1 MFIDR
6 VKLHV
11 KAGKGGDGMV
21 AFRREKYVP
30 LGGPSGGDGGRG
42 GNVIFEADSNKTTL
56 LDLRYQKHV
65 NAPNGGNG
73 KIKKMHGADGADT
86 IVKVPLGTIVKDAS
100 TNQIIAD
107 LTHNHQQAIIAK
119 AGKGGRGN
127 FRFRTSKNTAPR
139 YSELG
144 EPGEERDVQVEL
156 KLLADVGLVGFPSVG
171 KSTLLSVVSKAKPEI
186 AAYHFTT
193 IVPNL
198 GMVQVPD
205 GRSFVMA
212 DLPGLIAGAAA
223 GKGLGHAFL
232 RHIERCRVI
241 VHVIDM
247 GAHDGRDPL
256 EDYRVINE
264 ELSAYAYRLMEREQI
279 VVANKM
285 DLEGAAENLKRF
297 KAADPDLR
305 VFETTTIIAEG
316 MEPLLYA
323 IADALAHAPMFPL
336 IDEEEETMEGVVYK
350 FEEEKPA
357 FAVHN
362 LGNGRWLLDGEGI
375 ERAFKTSKIDSDE
388 DAMRFARKLRMMKVD
403 DALREAGCQDG
414 DIVTLCNVE
423 FTFVE

>member
-285 DLEGAAENLKRF
+285 DLEGAAENLKRRRSS
-297 KAADPDLR
+297 LR
-305 VFETTTIIAEG
+305 EWNHCF
-316 MEPLLYA
+316 MP
-323 IADALAHAPMFPL
+323 
-336 IDEEEETMEGVVYK
+336 
-350 FEEEKPA
+350 
-357 FAVHN
+357 
-362 LGNGRWLLDGEGI
+362 
-375 ERAFKTSKIDSDE
+375 
-388 DAMRFARKLRMMKVD
+388 LRMRWHM
-403 DALREAGCQDG
+403 RRCSR
-414 DIVTLCNVE
+414 
-423 FTFVE
+423 

>member
-56 LDLRYQKHV
+56 LDLRYNKRIV
-65 NAPNGGNG
+65 AANGGNG
-73 KIKKMHGADGADT
+73 KVKKMHGADGADM
-86 IVKVPLGTIVKDAS
+86 IVKVPLGTIVKDEQ
-100 TNQIIAD
+100 TGTVLAD
-107 LTHNHQQAIIAK
+107 LTRNRQQAVIAK

-127 FRFRTSKNTAPR
+127 FHFRTSKNTAPR

-144 EPGEERDVQVEL
+144 EPGVERDIQVEL

-212 DLPGLIAGAAA
+212 DLPGLIEGASA
-223 GKGLGHAFL
+223 GKGLGHEFL

-241 VHVIDM
+241 VHIIDM
-247 GAHDGRDPL
+247 GANDGRDPL
-256 EDYRVINE
+256 EDYRIINE
-264 ELSAYAYRLMEREQI
+264 ELSAYTYRLMERPQI

-285 DLEGAAENLKRF
+285 DLDDAQANLIRF
-297 KAADPDLR
+297 KEAYPNVK

-316 MEPLLYA
+316 LDSLLYA
-323 IADALAHAPMFPL
+323 IADTLAHTPIFPL
-336 IDEEEETMEGVVYK
+336 IDEEEETLEGVVYK
-350 FEEEKPA
+350 FEEEKPD
-357 FAVHN
+357 FVVHN

-375 ERAFKTSKIDSDE
+375 ERAFKMSKIDSDE
-388 DAMRFARKLRMMKVD
+388 DAIRFARKMRIMKVD

-414 DIVTLCNVE
+414 DIVTICNVE
-423 FTFVE
+423 FSFVE